1 MKAIVCGASRGLGFA
16 TALALAQ
23 KGHEVLL
30 FSRSLPFLQEASRK
44 LNGVPFIQGDMGSV
58 ADQERLIGE
67 GSALLNGLDILV
79 INTGGPPAGTFQ
91 STPLPLYDQTYQSLL
106 KPVIHLHQLVTSHF
120 VEKKLGRI
128 LTISSLA
135 AREPIPDLILSNTF
149 RAALFG
155 FVKTYARE
163 MAGQGITSNILLP
176 GYVNTERIRDL
187 ADKRGGFDAFLK
199 GILPSIPLGRL
210 LEPREIGEAAA
221 FLCSK
226 EASGITGAALAVD
239 GGALRSIP

>member
-16 TALALAQ
+16 TAKVLQQ
-23 KGHEVLL
+23 KGHEILL
-30 FSRSLPFLQEASRK
+30 FSRSLPFLQEASK
-44 LNGVPFIQGDMGSV
+44 ALNGAPFIQGDMNAVS
-58 ADQERLIGE
+58 DRERLIADGK
-67 GSALLNGLDILV
+67 SMLNGLDILV

-91 STPLPLYDQTYQSLL
+91 TTSLPLYDQTYESLL
-106 KPVIHLHQLVTSHF
+106 KPAIHLHQLVTPYF
-120 VEKKLGRI
+120 VEQKFGRI

-163 MAGQGITSNILLP
+163 MAAHGITSNILLP
-176 GYVNTERIRDL
+176 GYVKTERIQDL
-187 ADKRGGFDAFLK
+187 AQKRGGMDAFLK
-199 GILPSIPLGRL
+199 GILPGIPVGRL
-210 LEPREIGEAAA
+210 LEPEEIGAAAA

-239 GGALRSIP
+239 GGALKSIP